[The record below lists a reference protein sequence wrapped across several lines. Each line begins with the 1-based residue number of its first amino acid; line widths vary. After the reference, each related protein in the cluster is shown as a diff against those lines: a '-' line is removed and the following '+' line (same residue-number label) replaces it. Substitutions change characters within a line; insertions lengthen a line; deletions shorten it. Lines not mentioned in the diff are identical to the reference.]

1 MKKQFK
7 IGDRVIIN
15 SPSRVSHGSKGFI
28 DGYPKAED
36 SPCEYIVKLD
46 KTNSTSYS
54 RFLFYYTNELELDKV
69 ATVKNLIK
77 DL

>member
-1 MKKQFK
+1 MRKQFK

-28 DGYPKAED
+28 DGYAKAED
-36 SPCEYIVKLD
+36 SSHEWVVELD
-46 KTNSTSYS
+46 KSNHIGYA
-54 RFLFYYTNELELDKV
+54 RFLHYDSDELELDKV